1 VCATRKLLCK
11 ELASIFSELACMREE
26 ASGSATSKLPCARSK
41 LECATS
47 KLQGKELA
55 LILSELAR
63 MREEASG
70 SATSKLLCFL
80 HV

>member
-1 VCATRKLLCK
+1 
-11 ELASIFSELACMREE
+11 MREE
-26 ASGSATSKLPCARSK
+26 ASGSATSKLSHASK
-41 LECATS
+41 LQFATS